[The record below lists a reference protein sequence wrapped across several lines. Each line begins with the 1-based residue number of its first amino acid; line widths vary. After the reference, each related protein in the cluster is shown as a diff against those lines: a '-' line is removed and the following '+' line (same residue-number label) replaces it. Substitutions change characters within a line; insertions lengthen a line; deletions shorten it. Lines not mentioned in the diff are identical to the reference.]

1 MLASAADRT
10 ELQNMRPP
18 IRLAEISDRIQIL
31 RYLLIVGI
39 VILHIPPHVS
49 LQDAGSGWFDFLRS
63 FLANSLFRTVVP
75 TLSVISGFL
84 LFRSGLHLDP
94 IGLLEKKVKTLLVP
108 LLLWNLPMVVAVFA
122 LQSAGVSGHTFRID
136 LRGADLIVWLNALV
150 GLTDSPINF
159 PLAFLRD
166 LFVCAL
172 LSPLLGVFL
181 RHCPWIGA
189 LIVIGNWYLNIDL
202 ELIRRNEILLM
213 VYLGGM
219 ATTLKWPLDVLDR
232 FAWPLI
238 AGFLVLCAAATIA
251 REPKFVVYLSMFGVV
266 ALWPTSALVAR
277 SQLRK
282 PIVALSRHSF
292 FLFVSHGPILV
303 ALWIAWKA
311 SGVDLPYGV
320 FWAAAPVLTITV
332 SQVSH
337 DLLGRFAPQIT
348 SILTGARRKDLRRD
362 EAPGPPIFPS
372 KSGIDAA
379 AEINRH

>member
-1 MLASAADRT
+1 
-10 ELQNMRPP
+10 MRPP